1 MISVGVR
8 YTLVE
13 QNTTDVPSVAGG
25 THSRGYNIPGGA
37 IDEVIVRLQFTLNA
51 AADIAADTSNLISQ
65 FRLILNGE
73 TVTDFQAGYA
83 DNTNDGPGIFGYFL
97 NSMGRGRSVEVNSQD
112 ATRTAFFR
120 IPIGRNVPAGISRLE
135 YTLQYAALTGAG
147 GEPTAASIEWWV
159 RYNPAMQNTTTVG
172 AATTFN
178 YSATTQLLSI
188 KVPQN
193 VPGTLAG
200 VLIMN
205 NRANDT
211 DITEYRIVSQSDF
224 SLEVNYW
231 RALNGDLYNGIEF
244 MDPATAVGLEFAQ
257 STPGVIFLPLF
268 NLSLADDLRV
278 QVTAASAR
286 TLSAI
291 PVIVAPISGKP
302 QPAQVQTL
310 AVPTNVS
317 TSILDD
323 SKADV

>member
-1 MISVGVR
+1 MTGVR

-13 QNTTDVPSVAGG
+13 SNTTDVPSVAGG
-25 THSRGYNIPGGA
+25 THSRGFNLPGGSV
-37 IDEVIVRLQFTLNA
+37 DEVIVKLQFTLNA
-51 AADIAADTSNLISQ
+51 AGNISGDTSNLINQ

-73 TVTDFQAGYA
+73 TVTDFQAGYT
-83 DNTNDGPGIFGYFL
+83 DNANDAPGIFGYFL

-120 IPIGRNVPAGISRLE
+120 IPVGRNIPAGISRME

-159 RYNPAMQNTTTVG
+159 RYNSSMQNTTTIG
-172 AATTFN
+172 AATTQTLA
-178 YSATTQLLSI
+178 ATTQLVSV

-200 VLIMN
+200 ILIQN
-205 NRANDT
+205 DRANDG
-211 DITEYRIVSQSDF
+211 DITDARVVSQSDF
-224 SLEVNYW
+224 SLSIDYW

-244 MDPATAVGLEFAQ
+244 MDPATADGLEFAQ
-257 STPGVIFLPLF
+257 AVNGVIFLPLF
-268 NLSLADDLRV
+268 NLSLNSDLRL
-278 QVTAASAR
+278 QLTATAAR
-286 TLSAI
+286 TVSII

-302 QPAQVQTL
+302 APAQVQTL

-323 SKADV
+323 SKAEV

>member
-1 MISVGVR
+1 MAGVR

-13 QNTTDVPSVAGG
+13 SNTTDVPSVAGG
-25 THSRGYNIPGGA
+25 THSRGFNLPGGSV
-37 IDEVIVRLQFTLNA
+37 DEVIVRLQFTLNA
-51 AADIAADTSNLISQ
+51 AGNISADTSNLISQ

-73 TVTDFQAGYA
+73 TVTDFQAGYT
-83 DNTNDGPGIFGYFL
+83 DNTNDAPGIFGYFL

-120 IPIGRNVPAGISRLE
+120 IPVGRNIPAGISRME

-159 RYNPAMQNTTTVG
+159 RYNSSMQNTTTIG
-172 AATTFN
+172 AATTQTLA
-178 YSATTQLLSI
+178 ATTQLVSV

-200 VLIMN
+200 ILIQN
-205 NRANDT
+205 DRANDG
-211 DITEYRIVSQSDF
+211 DITEARVVSQSDF
-224 SLEVNYW
+224 SLDVAYW

-244 MDPATAVGLEFAQ
+244 MDPATADGLEFAQ
-257 STPGVIFLPLF
+257 SVAGVLFLPLF
-268 NLSLADDLRV
+268 NLSMNSDLRL
-278 QVTAASAR
+278 QLTATAARVVSI
-286 TLSAI
+286 I
-291 PVIVAPISGKP
+291 PVIVSPIAGKP

-310 AVPTNVS
+310 SVPTNVS

-323 SKADV
+323 SKAEV